1 MKHEIECFITSNS
14 KRRNA
19 TFLFLVPI
27 SLSTPDIFPT
37 NVESEVSETDEI
49 ILVILYVY
57 I

>member
-1 MKHEIECFITSNS
+1 MFYHQSNS
-14 KRRNA
+14 NRRNA